1 MNTSPL
7 VTDQLHKQNITVS
20 DAKTESAETQLP
32 LPAPKA
38 LSSLDLPSLNLSD
51 PVGTT
56 VRMTP
61 VIKLTPNP
69 ALKNAE
75 AVPTP
80 KTSTMSQTAPLGD
93 GLEARMAQLRAT
105 SASLRRET
113 DDVRRSTGNLK

>member
-7 VTDQLHKQNITVS
+7 VTDQLHKQNTTAPE
-20 DAKTESAETQLP
+20 AKVWASV
-32 LPAPKA
+32 
-38 LSSLDLPSLNLSD
+38 DLPSLNLSD

-56 VRMTP
+56 VRMTKVP
-61 VIKLTPNP
+61 KLTPNP

-75 AVPTP
+75 AVPIP
-80 KTSTMSQTAPLGD
+80 KASTVSQTAPLGD
-93 GLEARMAQLRAT
+93 GLEARMAQLRAI

>member
-1 MNTSPL
+1 MSTSPL
-7 VTDQLHKQNITVS
+7 VTDQLHKQNITAP
-20 DAKTESAETQLP
+20 DAQAESTDTQLT
-32 LPAPKA
+32 LPDPKVWA
-38 LSSLDLPSLNLSD
+38 SVDLPSLNLSD

-56 VRMTP
+56 VRMSKVP
-61 VIKLTPNP
+61 KLTPNP

-80 KTSTMSQTAPLGD
+80 KVSTMSQTAPLGD